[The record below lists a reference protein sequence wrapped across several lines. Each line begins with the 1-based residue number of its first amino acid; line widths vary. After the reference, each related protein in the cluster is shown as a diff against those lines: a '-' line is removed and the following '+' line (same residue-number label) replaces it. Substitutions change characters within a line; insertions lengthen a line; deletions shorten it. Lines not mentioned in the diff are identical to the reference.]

1 MKKIK
6 ILLSVF
12 ILAAFFVVD
21 SFAQKYNKE
30 NVKNEE
36 EFKAKLTSLTKQKAD
51 LTMEAE
57 QLEQDIEKVKK
68 DKEALQKYEE
78 CIDELYAMVGATRAD
93 VENFRNAVNNLNG
106 KIQRQESPKADRQ
119 KELNELKKNKIS
131 ALSEFFD
138 RVHNQMQR
146 ALDAWEG
153 ATKEITYTV
162 VRGDHLWKISGMR
175 QHFGNPFAW
184 PKLYQANKDKIKN
197 PDLIYPKQVFTIPQ
211 LTDAEKERYDRLRR
225 NYKATPK

>member
-131 ALSEFFD
+131 ALPEFFD

-162 VRGDHLWKISGMR
+162 VRGDH
-175 QHFGNPFAW
+175 
-184 PKLYQANKDKIKN
+184 
-197 PDLIYPKQVFTIPQ
+197 
-211 LTDAEKERYDRLRR
+211 
-225 NYKATPK
+225 

>member
-1 MKKIK
+1 MKNIK
-6 ILLSVF
+6 FLF
-12 ILAAFFVVD
+12 IALFIAALMSVD
-21 SFAQKYNKE
+21 SLAQKYNKE

-36 EFKAKLTSLTKQKAD
+36 EYKAKLSSLSKQKAD

-57 QLEQDIEKVKK
+57 QLEQDIEKIKK

-78 CIDELYAMVGATRAD
+78 CMDELYAMVGATRAD

-106 KIQRQESPKADRQ
+106 KIQRRESPKADRQ
-119 KELNELKKNKIS
+119 KELNELKRNKIS
-131 ALSEFFD
+131 ALPEFFD

-146 ALDAWEG
+146 ALDAWEE
-153 ATKEITYTV
+153 APKEITYTV
-162 VRGDHLWKISGMR
+162 VRGDHLWKISGMK

-211 LTDAEKERYDRLRR
+211 LTEAEKERYDRLRR
-225 NYKATPK
+225 NYKATPR

>member
-1 MKKIK
+1 MKNTKF
-6 ILLSVF
+6 LF
-12 ILAAFFVVD
+12 IALFIAALMSVD
-21 SFAQKYNKE
+21 SLAQKYNKE

-36 EFKAKLTSLTKQKAD
+36 EYKAKLSSLSKQKAD

-57 QLEQDIEKVKK
+57 QLEQDIEKIKN

-78 CIDELYAMVGATRAD
+78 CMDELYAMVGATKAD

-106 KIQRQESPKADRQ
+106 KIQRRESPKADRQ
-119 KELNELKKNKIS
+119 KELDELKKNKIS
-131 ALSEFFD
+131 ALPEFFD

-146 ALDAWEG
+146 ALDAWEE
-153 ATKEITYTV
+153 APKEITYTV
-162 VRGDHLWKISGMR
+162 VRGDHLWKISGMK

-211 LTDAEKERYDRLRR
+211 LTEAEKERYDRLRR
-225 NYKATPK
+225 NYKATPR

>member
-1 MKKIK
+1 MKNTKF
-6 ILLSVF
+6 LF
-12 ILAAFFVVD
+12 IALFIAALMSVD
-21 SFAQKYNKE
+21 SLAQKYNKE

-36 EFKAKLTSLTKQKAD
+36 EYKAKLSSLSKQKAD

-57 QLEQDIEKVKK
+57 QLEQDIEKIKK

-78 CIDELYAMVGATRAD
+78 CMDELYAMVGATKAD

-106 KIQRQESPKADRQ
+106 KIQRRESPKADRQ
-119 KELNELKKNKIS
+119 KELDELKKNKIS
-131 ALSEFFD
+131 ALPEFFD

-146 ALDAWEG
+146 ALDAWEE
-153 ATKEITYTV
+153 APKEITYTV
-162 VRGDHLWKISGMR
+162 VRGDHLWKISGMK

-211 LTDAEKERYDRLRR
+211 LTEAEKERYDRLRR
-225 NYKATPK
+225 NYKATPR